1 MEKATVRLKSLI
13 KRPKNPQKTLKKAVT
28 NINGALKTPRKD
40 KMNTPATT
48 IVEECNKLDTGVGL
62 SMALGSQ
69 LLKTVNEDLV
79 KMAALTKKES
89 SQTSHKNR
97 KKSLTRL
104 IKKAIIDL
112 F

>member
-1 MEKATVRLKSLI
+1 VEKATVRLKSLI

-28 NINGALKTPRKD
+28 TTPRKD

-69 LLKTVNEDLV
+69 LLKSVNEDLV

-89 SQTSHKNR
+89 SQTSHK
-97 KKSLTRL
+97 KSLTRL